1 MTVRFVDEYISDCV
15 PGYPCLSSP
24 RWSTSITGVDSGAE
38 QVNQR
43 WEHPL
48 HRFVLPQA
56 VREQEVFEGIRD
68 HWLVMRGPAH
78 TWPFRDPLD
87 FASLALPSPNEA
99 PTVTGLD
106 QVCGTGDGATLIF
119 QLKKTYTRGVQTYT
133 RNIIHP
139 IVSSVIVTVAGADPA
154 TFSPAMTYTVNRLT
168 GEITFSYAPSPGQI
182 VRAGYLFDVEVRF
195 ESDDAFDGILQTFG
209 LGGFADITLV
219 EVRPCD

>member
-1 MTVRFVDEYISDCV
+1 MTRFVDVYIDDCV

-24 RWSTSITGVDSGAE
+24 RWSTSITAVDSGAE

-48 HRFVLPQA
+48 HRFTLPEA
-56 VREQEVFEGIRD
+56 VREQDVFEGIRD
-68 HWLVMRGPAH
+68 HWLVMRGPVH

-87 FASLALPSPNEA
+87 FASVALPAPNTE

-106 QVCGTGDGATLIF
+106 QVCGTGDGANRFF

-133 RNIIHP
+133 RDIVHP
-139 IVSSVIVTVAGADPA
+139 VVDTVIVLVDGDDPT
-154 TFSPAMTYTVNRLT
+154 TFSPAMTWTVDRLT
-168 GEITFSYAPSPGQI
+168 GEIEFSYPPTPGQI
-182 VRAGYLFDVEVRF
+182 ITAGFLFDVEVRF
-195 ESDDAFDGILQTFG
+195 ESDDAFDGIVRTYG
-209 LGGFADITLV
+209 LGGFASITLV

>member
-1 MTVRFVDEYISDCV
+1 MTRFVDEYISDCV

-24 RWSTSITGVDSGAE
+24 RWSTSITMVDSGAE

-48 HRFVLPQA
+48 HRYNLPEA
-56 VREQEVFEGIRD
+56 VREQDVFEGIRD
-68 HWLVMRGPAH
+68 HWLVMRGPVH

-87 FASLALPSPNEA
+87 FASVALNAPNTV
-99 PTVTGLD
+99 PVVTGLD
-106 QVCGTGDGATLIF
+106 QIIGTGDGAATVF

-133 RNIIHP
+133 RFIYHP
-139 IVSSVIVTVAGADPA
+139 IVSSVIVTVAGVNPL
-154 TFSPAMTYTVNRLT
+154 TFSPPMTHTVNRLT
-168 GEITFSYAPSPGQI
+168 GEITFSYAPAPGQI

-195 ESDDAFDGILQTFG
+195 ESDDAFDGIVRTYG